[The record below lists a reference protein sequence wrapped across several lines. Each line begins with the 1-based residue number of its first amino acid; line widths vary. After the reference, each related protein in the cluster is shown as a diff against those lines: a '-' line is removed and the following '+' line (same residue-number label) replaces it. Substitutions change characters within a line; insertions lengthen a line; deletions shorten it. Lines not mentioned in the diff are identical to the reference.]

1 MADPIDI
8 SEADDIVK
16 YWLEQIEGAQKEHEN
31 WYERGKAVVKRYLDE
46 KDANVTA
53 SHKMN
58 VLWSNV
64 ETIKPALYAK
74 DPNPKVSR
82 RFRDKDP
89 VGRWAA
95 TVLERSISY
104 GLDAYDSGYCIRNA
118 VGDYLLPGRGQIWK
132 QYDPTFTGEGEAQ
145 SVEWERVK
153 TRHLHWRD
161 FLTNPART
169 WDEVWWVA
177 KREYLSKEE
186 CLAQGIA
193 KGIVDQITFA
203 EKKDGDSDEKG
214 ARVKKAAVWEIW
226 CRPKGKVYF
235 VSKGCPELLKPEAPP
250 GINLENF
257 FPCPRPLTTTCTT
270 DSIIPTPDFVQY
282 QNQADE
288 IDRLTQKINLLTK
301 ALRVVGIYDAEQD
314 ALGKIL
320 ENTDQNQMIPCDNWA
335 VLSQQK
341 GIEGSTSFLPMKDI
355 IATLQE
361 CYNARDQAKAV
372 MYEITGISDI
382 VRGASD
388 PNETLG
394 AQQIKTQWGALRIR
408 DRQAEVQRFIRDA
421 IRIEAEIIAEH
432 FQLDTLKTMSNAPL
446 LMQAEKQQLQQKQ
459 QMQQQAQQMAQ
470 ANPEEAQALLQAN
483 PQLQQLLQPLSLDE
497 LQRLREP
504 TWEEVYAL
512 LRDQK
517 LRSFRI
523 DIETD
528 STINADETEEKA
540 ARTEFLTAMTA
551 MVTAWAPMVMQAP
564 KFAPLFGEFM
574 MFATRAFKT
583 ADVLESAIEE
593 AVDDLSQQALL
604 PAPPPQE
611 DPKIAQERERFA
623 YEKEK
628 DGRNAQFEQKKH
640 ADAQAFEREKWERDS
655 QLRSQEFDKELGF
668 KQETEQQ
675 RAQAASKPAVNVQM
689 EGGEILGQLAQ
700 TFAEMMQAMM
710 GGQQQMMEMMQQG
723 HKQNQEA
730 LLAGLAALERAA
742 MAPKQITVQRGK
754 DEKITGGTATPT
766 MQ

>member
-1 MADPIDI
+1 MAAEPIEL
-8 SEADDIVK
+8 SEADDEVK
-16 YWLEQIEGAQKEHEN
+16 YWLEQIEGAQKDHHT
-31 WYERGKAVVKRYLDE
+31 WYERGKAVLERYLD
-46 KDANVTA
+46 KKAVDAAA

-95 TVLERSISY
+95 TVLERAASF
-104 GLDAYDSGYCIRNA
+104 GFDAYDRGYAIRNA
-118 VGDYLLPGRGQIWK
+118 VADYLLPGRGQIWISYRPSIAK
-132 QYDPTFTGEGEAQ
+132 EGETETL
-145 SVEWERVK
+145 EWERVDW
-153 TRHLHWRD
+153 RHLNWKD
-161 FLTNPART
+161 FLHNPART

-177 KREYLSKEE
+177 KAEYLSKDE
-186 CLAQGIA
+186 CLAQGIP
-193 KGIVDQITFA
+193 KKIIDQMSFA
-203 EKKDGDSDEKG
+203 EKKDGEEDKG
-214 ARVKKAAVWEIW
+214 TNRVKKAKVWEIW
-226 CRPKGKVYF
+226 CEPKNSVHF
-235 VSKGCPELLKPEAPP
+235 VSKGCPVALKPAAPP
-250 GINLENF
+250 GLKLENF

-270 DSIIPTPDFVQY
+270 ESIIPTPDFVQY

-301 ALRVVGIYDAEQD
+301 ALRVVGVYDAEQD

-320 ENTDQNQMIPCDNWA
+320 ENTNENQMIPCENWA

-408 DRQAEVQRFIRDA
+408 DRQAEVQRFVRDG
-421 IRIEAEIIAEH
+421 IRIEAEIISEA

-446 LMQAEKQQLQQKQ
+446 LMAQEKQQLQQKQ
-459 QMQQQAQQMAQ
+459 QLQAKAQEFAQ
-470 ANPEEAQALLQAN
+470 ANPEAAQAALQAQ
-483 PQLQQLLQPLSLDE
+483 PQLGQLMQPLSLDE

-504 TWEEVYAL
+504 TWEEVYGL
-512 LRDQK
+512 LQDQK

-528 STINADETEEKA
+528 STIHADETEEKA
-540 ARTEFLTAMTA
+540 ARTEFTAGFTSLLTT
-551 MVTAWAPMVMQAP
+551 WGPMVMQYP
-564 KFAPLFGEFM
+564 KLAPLMGEVM
-574 MFATRAFKT
+574 MFNVRAFKA
-583 ADVLESAIEE
+583 ADTLEAAIEE
-593 AVDDLSQQALL
+593 FVDGLSQQALL
-604 PAPPPQE
+604 PQPPAPE
-611 DPKIAQERERFA
+611 DPKLALDKKKHDDDMAFR
-623 YEKEK
+623 EKEM
-628 DGRNAQFEQKKH
+628 NANKEKEI
-640 ADAQAFEREKWERDS
+640 AVAQAQQPRAPNPEEIQVALGPMAQTAQQYME
-655 QLRSQEFDKELGF
+655 QLGAMLAKNQADGQARL
-668 KQETEQQ
+668 EQGL
-675 RAQAASKPAVNVQM
+675 AQA
-689 EGGEILGQLAQ
+689 LQLAS
-700 TFAEMMQAMM
+700 
-710 GGQQQMMEMMQQG
+710 
-723 HKQNQEA
+723 
-730 LLAGLAALERAA
+730 
-742 MAPKQITVQRGK
+742 APKQIAVKRGP
-754 DEKITGGTATPT
+754 DGKIIGGVAAPM